1 MADEPKK
8 NPAQPPEPNATPPEK
23 NPAQPPEPNATPPE
37 KTYTA
42 AEYNALQVQL
52 QQAQDALKQAQKQ
65 TKADNAAKQT
75 QENARVTELEAE
87 LAKAKLDA
95 AVQVALLKAE
105 ALDTD
110 YLAYKLQGMDG
121 VALDDKGRLTG
132 WDTTLETLKSQYP
145 TQFAAAEK
153 KQILEQKLPDNSG
166 GSAVTADAFA
176 KMSYAQRLDLYK
188 TDKDTYDTLTGRK
201 GE

>member
-8 NPAQPPEPNATPPEK
+8 NPAQPPEPNASPPG
-23 NPAQPPEPNATPPE
+23 

-42 AEYNALQVQL
+42 AEYNALRVQL
-52 QQAQDALKQAQKQ
+52 QQAQ
-65 TKADNAAKQT
+65 
-75 QENARVTELEAE
+75 ENTRVTELEAE

-95 AVQVALLKAE
+95 AVQVALLKAG